1 MRTEMREIHSD
12 LLNESYFEA
21 THPTGLKIYLAPMK
35 QCRSS
40 FAVFGAKYG
49 SVDNCFRVSGSPLP
63 RRVPAGIAHY
73 LEHKM
78 FECEEGNVDARFAAT
93 GAAANAYTSF
103 DSTCYLFSCTEHF
116 SDSLEILLD
125 FVQRPY
131 FTKETVQKEQGII
144 GQEIRM
150 YDDTPQWR
158 VLFNLLR
165 AMYRNNSVRVD
176 IAGTTESI
184 AEITPELLYECCG
197 TFYNL
202 SNMALSA
209 AGNVD
214 PDRVLA
220 VCDRMLKPSPPVS
233 VERIFEPEPE
243 EVLKTRVEQKMSV
256 ASPLFELGFKESV
269 SGGRAD
275 SAQLAATDI
284 LLEAIASP
292 ATPLYRRLLD
302 AGLINEATFGSE
314 YFEGAGF
321 ASVIFGGESG
331 NPDAVRD
338 EIFAELERVRRGGI
352 GREAFRRARNTV
364 YGKYLEAMNLP
375 GNVANSLISLSF
387 SGREMYSYLSAVAEA
402 DEEAVLRRLETQMLP
417 ERAALSVVSPEEA
430 RQSVKQE
437 S

>member
-1 MRTEMREIHSD
+1 MQHEMREIRSE
-12 LLNESYFEA
+12 LLGESYFEVI
-21 THPTGLKIYLAPMK
+21 HPTGLKILLAPMK

-49 SVDNCFRVSGSPLP
+49 SVDNCFRVSGSPEI

-103 DSTCYLFSCTEHF
+103 DSTCYLFSCTENF
-116 SDSLEILLD
+116 CDSLEILLD

-165 AMYRNNSVRVD
+165 AMYRVNPVRID

-202 SNMALSA
+202 NNMVLSV
-209 AGNVD
+209 AGNAD
-214 PDRVLA
+214 PDQVLD
-220 VCDRMLKPSPPVS
+220 VCDRMLKPSRPVS

-243 EVLKTRVEQKMSV
+243 EVSETRAEQKMSV

-269 SGGRAD
+269 TDGRAD

-321 ASVIFGGESG
+321 ASVIFGGESK
-331 NPDAVRD
+331 NPDAVED
-338 EIFAELERVRRGGI
+338 AILSELGRVRREGI
-352 GREAFRRARNTV
+352 SRETFRRARNTV

-387 SGREMYSYLSAVAEA
+387 SGREMYAYLSAVAEA
-402 DEEAVLRRLETQMLP
+402 SEEQVLARLETQLRP
-417 ERAALSVVSPEEA
+417 ERAVLSVVLPEQA
-430 RQSVKQE
+430 C
-437 S
+437 